1 MIRFKTV
8 EHASLPQALYNIA
21 KVARE
26 DFITFFPEVFEALFK
41 LCADSERNVQNAAQ
55 FLDNLIKA
63 RRPPPCHRQQSCTAC
78 MPDLSRLVRR
88 SLGQDLHHPY
98 LCRTSSQPAPA
109 SMSWHLCLRCGS
121 T

>member
-1 MIRFKTV
+1 MWLQVCDASIRL
-8 EHASLPQALYNIA
+8 EAMGYAALPQALYNIA

-63 RRPPPCHRQQSCTAC
+63 RRLPLGYWPPP
-78 MPDLSRLVRR
+78 VK
-88 SLGQDLHHPY
+88 
-98 LCRTSSQPAPA
+98 
-109 SMSWHLCLRCGS
+109 LR
-121 T
+121 

>member
-1 MIRFKTV
+1 MQATVCHGACEGAIIVRFTMV
-8 EHASLPQALYNIA
+8 GHAMLPQALYNIA

-63 RRPPPCHRQQSCTAC
+63 RRPP
-78 MPDLSRLVRR
+78 
-88 SLGQDLHHPY
+88 LGYWPP
-98 LCRTSSQPAPA
+98 PAK
-109 SMSWHLCLRCGS
+109 LR
-121 T
+121 